1 MERNK
6 RAIELEALIKKHQ
19 DLYYNGM
26 PEISDAD
33 FDLLWD
39 ELKLL
44 EPTNSLFV
52 TVPKDGVDG
61 FKKAQHI
68 IPMGSQE
75 KAANNEAFLSWASN
89 HDYRAYLV
97 QYKLD
102 GASLELQYEEG
113 HLTKAVT
120 RGDGV
125 VGDDITSNAIK
136 MQGVLKLLKG
146 ETSDSNKN
154 HFTGAVRGE
163 VILPKAIFNS
173 MYSDKANCRNA
184 ANGIMK
190 RKDGV
195 GCEYLEVV
203 CYDAGVGER
212 EEENYTQY
220 FNDEIEKVE
229 WLKKSG
235 FNVVETNICASPQDV
250 IKWREEVTEKR
261 DSLPFDIDGLVV
273 KNIEIDTEDLK
284 RSRPDRQIAFKFELE
299 KAVSTILG
307 VEWSESGATY
317 TPIALIEPCHLAGT
331 KVKRASLA
339 NPNVITSLDLKI
351 GSRVIVS
358 KRGEIIPKIESLL
371 ENPPSSTAILFPHK
385 CSSCE
390 TELINEGTRLYCPN
404 PSCKKIKLHRIEKW
418 VNVLDL
424 KEVGKLLLKRLFEEE
439 KVLSIKDLYSISV
452 QTLSSLERMGELSSQ
467 KVYASIHAKKEISLH
482 EFIAGFDI
490 EDVGLT
496 MAEKI
501 VRKGFDSVEKLFSA
515 TKEDIAS
522 IDGWAE
528 KSASSFID
536 GLNMVKEEMQELL
549 SSGYISI
556 KPIEKEAGH
565 LANLSFCFTG
575 ELRSMS
581 RKEAEVLVKKAG
593 GMVKSSVTKD
603 LSYLVTNTPDSG
615 SNKNKKAH
623 LLGCSIITENEFLHM
638 LEIKTK
644 P

>member
-1 MERNK
+1 
-6 RAIELEALIKKHQ
+6 
-19 DLYYNGM
+19 
-26 PEISDAD
+26 
-33 FDLLWD
+33 
-39 ELKLL
+39 
-44 EPTNSLFV
+44 
-52 TVPKDGVDG
+52 
-61 FKKAQHI
+61 
-68 IPMGSQE
+68 
-75 KAANNEAFLSWASN
+75 
-89 HDYRAYLV
+89 
-97 QYKLD
+97 
-102 GASLELQYEEG
+102 
-113 HLTKAVT
+113 
-120 RGDGV
+120 
-125 VGDDITSNAIK
+125 
-136 MQGVLKLLKG
+136 
-146 ETSDSNKN
+146 
-154 HFTGAVRGE
+154 
-163 VILPKAIFNS
+163 

-284 RSRPDRQIAFKFELE
+284 RSRPDKQIAFKFELE

-371 ENPPSSTAILFPHK
+371 ENPPSSTAIVFPHK

-467 KVYASIHAKKEISLH
+467 KVYASIHAKKEIPLH

-536 GLNMVKEEMQELL
+536 GLNIVKEEMQELL

-615 SNKNKKAH
+615 SSKNKKAH